1 MLTEIRK
8 YSKSFVVKILFGILI
23 ASFAA
28 WGVDDMIRVVQTGS
42 GAAIKVGDQ
51 EVGPNEVA
59 DQMRRE
65 IRRLQTAFGSKFGV
79 EEAKTLGVVESVV
92 QRLTNDTALLVASQQ
107 IGVAISD
114 DMIRDA
120 VHKTAAFQG
129 LGGFDRN
136 RFQQVLN
143 QNEMSE
149 AWYLDQVRRQMS
161 RNQLLESVALSSAPK
176 SLVDSLYRRRQEKR
190 IAETVF
196 TTDVAQQDIP
206 QPVAAALEGYY
217 KSHTARFTAPEYRA
231 LTVIRLDAA
240 DLAAE
245 VAVTEAQ
252 IKEAYEAREDEFTVQ
267 ESRRVQQMIL
277 TTQEDADRAHKAL
290 SEGRAF
296 AAVAKDVAKM
306 EADRIELGNLTRKE
320 LLEAL
325 ADVVFSLEKN
335 RPSAPVKSPLGWH
348 LFQVTDIQP
357 GSKKTLDQAR
367 DEIRKAIAHEKAV
380 DGLFQLANK
389 LDDLL
394 GGGAKLEEAAK
405 QLNMKVTT
413 IAAINSDGLDP
424 AGKPIAGVPKGE
436 FLTTAFATNEGAD
449 SQLVETGR
457 DGFFVLRVDKITPP
471 ALKPLD
477 TVKAEV
483 TEAWKAD
490 QRAEKAKKA
499 AEAILARLKE
509 GAAIDAVAKGL
520 GLTVTITPPLLR
532 QPQQQEAQTL
542 PQALI
547 AGIFTVKP
555 GESTMAR
562 GDGGYYVARL
572 KEIIAADPTA
582 DKSGND
588 ALAGGLRE
596 SIESDILTQ
605 LAYALRDRYGVSI
618 NRRSID
624 ETFIGRSSGRAP
636 APNR

>member
-23 ASFAA
+23 ASFAV
-28 WGVDDMIRVVQTGS
+28 WGVDDMVRVVQTGS
-42 GAAIKVGDQ
+42 GAAITVGDQ
-51 EVGPNEVA
+51 EVGAGEVA
-59 DQMRRE
+59 DQVRRE
-65 IRRLQTAFGSKFGV
+65 IRRLQTALGSQFGV
-79 EEAKTLGVVESVV
+79 DEAKTLGVVESVV
-92 QRLTNDTALLVASQQ
+92 QRLANDTALLVASQR

-129 LGGFDRN
+129 LGGFDRA

-149 AWYLDQVRRQMS
+149 AWYLDQVRRQMA
-161 RNQLLESVALSSAPK
+161 RNQLLDSVALSAAPK
-176 SLVDSLYRRRQEKR
+176 SLVDSIYRRRQEKR

-196 TTDVAQQDIP
+196 AADNVQRDIPEPDVAAI
-206 QPVAAALEGYY
+206 EGYY

-277 TTQEDADRAHKAL
+277 TSQQDADRAHKAL

-306 EADRIELGNLTRKE
+306 EADRIELGNVTRKE
-320 LLEAL
+320 LLADL
-325 ADVVFSLEKN
+325 AEVVFALEKN
-335 RPSAPVKSPLGWH
+335 KPSAPVKSPLGWH
-348 LFQVTDIQP
+348 LFQVTDIQR

-367 DEIRKAIAHEKAV
+367 DDIRKAIAHEKAV
-380 DGLFQLANK
+380 DGLFQIANK

-394 GGGAKLEEAAK
+394 GGGVKLEEAAK
-405 QLNMKVTT
+405 QLNMKVST
-413 IAAINSDGLDP
+413 IVAINSDGLDP
-424 AGKPIAGVPKGE
+424 AGKPVAGVPRGE
-436 FLTTAFATNEGAD
+436 FLKTAFATNEGAD

-457 DGFFVLRVDKITPP
+457 DGFFVLRVDKIMPP

-477 TVKAEV
+477 AVKAEV

-490 QRAEKAKKA
+490 QRAERAKKV
-499 AEAILARLKE
+499 AEGVLARLKE
-509 GAAIDAVAKGL
+509 GMALDAVAKGL
-520 GLTVTITPPLLR
+520 GLAVTTTSPLLR
-532 QPQQQEAQTL
+532 QPQQPETQALQ
-542 PQALI
+542 QALI
-547 AGIFTVKP
+547 AGIFTVKL
-555 GESTMAR
+555 GDSTMAR

-572 KEIIAADPTA
+572 KEIIAADPA
-582 DKSGND
+582 IDKLGNE
-588 ALAGGLRE
+588 ALAGALRE
-596 SIESDILTQ
+596 SIESDIFTQ
-605 LAYALRDRYGVSI
+605 LAFALRDRYGVNI

-624 ETFIGRSSGRAP
+624 DSFIGRSSGRAP